1 MLFVIENMTD
11 DQIDSEFAL
20 HDLVAQGACYPLA
33 MMVWRQLMPRR
44 PTLTKAK
51 LSNPMIRSSCAFE
64 DTDSED
70 DLEKAA
76 LN

>member
-1 MLFVIENMTD
+1 VLFVIENMTD

-33 MMVWRQLMPRR
+33 MRVWQQLMPRR
-44 PTLTKAK
+44 PTHTKAK
-51 LSNPMIRSSCAFE
+51 LSRTMIHSACDFE
-64 DTDSED
+64 GTGAGGEV
-70 DLEKAA
+70 EEVA